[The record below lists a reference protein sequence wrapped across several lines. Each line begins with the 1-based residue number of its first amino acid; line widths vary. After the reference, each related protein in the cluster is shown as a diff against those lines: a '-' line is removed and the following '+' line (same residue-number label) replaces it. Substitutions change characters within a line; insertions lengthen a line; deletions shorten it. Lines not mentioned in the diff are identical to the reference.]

1 MNVSITNI
9 NNISKIT
16 SSYFYFG
23 SSYKNILNLKKNS
36 KHQLINYKGELSK
49 IFKREEFFFLNWIE
63 KKRNQ
68 NNDSIYW
75 WMNQIAGR
83 NNLSS
88 NFFLYIC
95 QYHYIIDYLQNK
107 KLPNICIVCENQ
119 LLQNFLY
126 KNLKKKYKCKNFVSL
141 WNFFYEKLFFTP
153 KKIFKFF
160 KGFTKILV
168 AITFSKLT
176 KPKKINYPEQ
186 DIILFHHCVNS
197 SLEKVKKPQICNY
210 FLDLP
215 NLIKKKKKL
224 KVFSLFWTY
233 SGYFSLKF
241 YKSMRENNSFVP
253 EDWLFFSDYIKIF
266 FSLKKIRLSLI
277 KPLNYKKNLD
287 VSLLLTQEREEQDFL
302 SCFKFLMYIPA
313 LKRWSKKIKKL
324 IIFDQ
329 YQNMTFEHP
338 LRFASKDLK
347 IQTKTIGY
355 HHSLMSKE
363 FLGYRGL
370 SSEWKSKSR
379 PDKVFTIGKFA
390 RRMLISGGIPSKKII
405 ETFSLRQQKH
415 KKSRRRN
422 NKRNIL
428 LILPLKKD
436 LSIEVCEKIKLI
448 NEKLIDLNFK
458 IFVKTHPFLG
468 NRELLNNLSWGKLP
482 INWFWAEKDL
492 KVGLDKCFLVVTS
505 SSAAVYD
512 AILRG
517 KIPII
522 LDSDLNSI
530 DNYLD
535 IFEQNK
541 TAKNLDLIDLPNFFN
556 NIISN
561 KSLSYL
567 GWIKKIQKKLI
578 NGINSRSNINEKRL
592 VKFII

>member
-1 MNVSITNI
+1 MSISIINI
-9 NNISKIT
+9 NDISKIS

-23 SSYKNILNLKKNS
+23 SSYKNILNLRKNS
-36 KHQLINYKGELSK
+36 KYELINYKRELSK

-75 WMNQIAGR
+75 WMNPIAGR

-95 QYHYIIDYLQNK
+95 QYYYILNYLQNK
-107 KLPNICIVCENQ
+107 KLSNICIVCENQ

-126 KNLKKKYKCKNFVSL
+126 NNLKKKYKCKNFFSL
-141 WNFFYEKLFFTP
+141 WNFFNEKLFFIL
-153 KKIFKFF
+153 KKSLNFF
-160 KGFTKILV
+160 KGISKILI

-176 KPKKINYPEQ
+176 KPKKIIYPQ
-186 DIILFHHCVNS
+186 HNTILFHHSVNS
-197 SLEKVKKPQICNY
+197 LSEKVKKPQICNY
-210 FLDLP
+210 FSDLP
-215 NLIKKKKKL
+215 NLISKTKKL
-224 KVFSLFWTY
+224 KVSSLFWTY
-233 SGYFSLKF
+233 SGYFKLRF
-241 YKSMRENNSFVP
+241 YKSMRKNNSFVP
-253 EDWLFFSDYIKIF
+253 EDWLVLSDYIKIL

-277 KPLNYKKNLD
+277 KPLSYKKNLD
-287 VSLLLTQEREEQDFL
+287 ISLLLRQEIKDQETL
-302 SCFKFLMYIPA
+302 NCFRFLMYIPA
-313 LKRWSKKIKKL
+313 LKRWSKKIKRL

-329 YQNMTFEHP
+329 YQNMIFEHP
-338 LRFASKDLK
+338 LRFASKELK
-347 IQTKTIGY
+347 IPTKTIGY

-370 SSEWKSKSR
+370 SGEWKSKSR
-379 PDKVFTIGKFA
+379 PDKVFTIGKLA
-390 RRMLISGGIPSKKII
+390 KRMLISGGVPSKKIV

-415 KKSRRRN
+415 KKITKRN

-436 LSIEVCEKIKLI
+436 LSIEVCEKIKSI

-535 IFEQNK
+535 IFVQNK
-541 TAKNLDLIDLPNFFN
+541 TVKNLDLIDLPNFFN
-556 NIISN
+556 NIILN
-561 KSLSYL
+561 KSVSYL
-567 GWIKKIQKKLI
+567 GWIKRIQKKLI
-578 NGINSRSNINEKRL
+578 NGINSRSNISEKKL
-592 VKFII
+592 VEFIV